1 MLLDKKSIPKIKMGG
16 RGGGEKAF
24 SRVLVNC
31 ERISESLYDFVDKG
45 TGEKIELKKQQAAQ
59 WFDGWKYY
67 NLSSSDRKI
76 TMLFVMHDGDRVTNI
91 YSVPLGIMIDTL
103 LSDPEYSEA
112 GWNDGVLKTLYS
124 IKKDSPKVQSKLP
137 LNVKKFV
144 NRHPSIFKIEYC

>member
-1 MLLDKKSIPKIKMGG
+1 MLLNKKTIPKIKMGG

-31 ERISESLYDFVDKG
+31 ERINESLYDFVDKS

-67 NLSSSDRKI
+67 NLSNSDRGI
-76 TMLFVMHDGDRVTNI
+76 TMLFVMHDGNRVTNI
-91 YSVPLGIMIDTL
+91 YSVPLGTMIDTL
-103 LSDPEYSEA
+103 LSDPEYSKS
-112 GWNDGVLKTLYS
+112 GWNNDVLSDLYS
-124 IKKDSPKVQSKLP
+124 IKKSAPKVQSKLP

-144 NRHPSIFKIEYC
+144 NKHSGIFKIEY